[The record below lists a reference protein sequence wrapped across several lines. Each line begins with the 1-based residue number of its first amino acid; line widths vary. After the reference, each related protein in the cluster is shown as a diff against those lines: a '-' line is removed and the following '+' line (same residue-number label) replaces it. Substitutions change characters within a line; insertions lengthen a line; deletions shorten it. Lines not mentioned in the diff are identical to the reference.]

1 MAVEK
6 NKPLK
11 VVDSPEDEVEI
22 EVEEETPETEFDANN
37 TVLLE
42 DGGAI
47 VNYEEESGMGDTDD
61 FYENLAENIDEAQL
75 SEMAADLIEAYKED
89 TESRQE
95 WLDSYTEGLDLLG
108 TSTDERSEPFRG
120 ASGVYHPLLVKRRK
134 KSKSKPKE

>member
-47 VNYEEESGMGDTDD
+47 VNYEEESQKGDIDD
-61 FYENLAENIDEAQL
+61 FYENLAENIL
-75 SEMAADLIEAYKED
+75 RY
-89 TESRQE
+89 
-95 WLDSYTEGLDLLG
+95 
-108 TSTDERSEPFRG
+108 
-120 ASGVYHPLLVKRRK
+120 
-134 KSKSKPKE
+134 

>member
-11 VVDSPEDEVEI
+11 IVDSPEDQIEI
-22 EVEEETPETEFDANN
+22 EVEETSEIEFDADN
-37 TVLLE
+37 TVLLD
-42 DGGAI
+42 DGSAI
-47 VNYEEESGMGDTDD
+47 VNYEEEPEKGDTDD
-61 FYENLAENIDEAQL
+61 FFKNLAEDIDDSQL
-75 SEMAADLIEAYKED
+75 SEIANDLIESYKED

-120 ASGVYHPLLVKRRK
+120 ASGVYHPLLSIVTGKQ
-134 KSKSKPKE
+134 